1 MCTALFWFRLISEAL
16 RAGGLEGGGGVR
28 AASAV
33 HHAHQY
39 AEGSSSKK
47 IAPFYRPI
55 TETGFTG
62 GSWSEHR
69 WIRKVRSLD
78 YHRIWYCRWRAWE
91 SSVLCVGGLFLEAG
105 SGVWGVCYQLPQ
117 RCSIVLRQLPWARA
131 ETQKLE
137 MQWSLTGWLWMANNN
152 PEMNCINSEVV
163 LVTTQSFSI
172 KGSFPSWLLEYKSI
186 ASQETYG

>member
-16 RAGGLEGGGGVR
+16 RAGGLGGGGGVR
-28 AASAV
+28 AASTV

-55 TETGFTG
+55 TETDFTG

-78 YHRIWYCRWRAWE
+78 YPRIWYCRWRAWE
-91 SSVLCVGGLFLEAG
+91 SSVLCVGGVLG
-105 SGVWGVCYQLPQ
+105 SRKWC
-117 RCSIVLRQLPWARA
+117 LR
-131 ETQKLE
+131 
-137 MQWSLTGWLWMANNN
+137 SLLSAPSTLQHRFTPAALGKGWDAKAWDAVEPHGLTVNG
-152 PEMNCINSEVV
+152 
-163 LVTTQSFSI
+163 Q
-172 KGSFPSWLLEYKSI
+172 
-186 ASQETYG
+186 Q